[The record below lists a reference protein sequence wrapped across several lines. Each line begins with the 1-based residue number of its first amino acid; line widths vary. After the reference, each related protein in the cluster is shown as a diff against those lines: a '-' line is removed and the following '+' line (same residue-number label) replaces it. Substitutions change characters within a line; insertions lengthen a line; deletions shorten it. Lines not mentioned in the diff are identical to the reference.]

1 MSALV
6 QIITRGQVGT
16 ISSYPPVIG
25 LPTSVTCRVGTSAVG
40 LPTSFS
46 AATVD
51 SDSDTLSAEL
61 REGDT
66 DVSLADGVL
75 DIVRGRQYLIAP
87 IDGADDDADPF
98 VVTASSEMV
107 GATSFSLRQPA
118 PRGADVDSLVY
129 EWRVST
135 SISALQSAT
144 VGDGL
149 VEFQATVD
157 GQVIRWIEPFRVV
170 ERGGTYDLTGDLLA
184 RMSPYAR
191 AHRPDDDQDFS
202 QVLEAAWVMHLSPAL
217 YSKGIRPERI
227 ASWQAINPAHVKA
240 VEMLLADAYEQD
252 AQVRTEKHSAFTLAF
267 NTALDSMQFWVTED
281 QDPSPPNKTEPT
293 FLFSSS
299 DITR

>member
-6 QIITRGQVGT
+6 QIITRGQIGT
-16 ISSYPPVIG
+16 ISSYPPVVGI
-25 LPTSVTCRVGTSAVG
+25 PTSVTCRTGTSAVG

-51 SDSDTLSAEL
+51 ADSDTLSTEL
-61 REGDT
+61 REGDI
-66 DVSLADGVL
+66 DVLLTSGTV
-75 DIVRGRQYLIAP
+75 DIVKGRQYLITPLA
-87 IDGADDDADPF
+87 GADDDADPF

-107 GATSFSLRQPA
+107 AATEFSLRQAA
-118 PRGADVDSLVY
+118 PRGADADSLLS

-149 VEFQATVD
+149 VEFQATVA
-157 GQVIRWIEPFRVV
+157 GKIIRWIEPFRVV

-217 YSKGIRPERI
+217 YGKGIRPERI

-267 NTALDSMQFWVTED
+267 NTALDSMQFWVTAD
-281 QDPSPPNKTEPT
+281 QDPTPPNSTGPT

-299 DITR
+299 DISR

>member
-1 MSALV
+1 MSAIV
-6 QIITRGQVGT
+6 QTVTRGQTGT

-25 LPTSVTCRVGTSAVG
+25 VPTSVTCRVGTSAVG

-51 SDSDTLSAEL
+51 ADSDTLATEL
-61 REGDT
+61 REGDI
-66 DVSLADGVL
+66 DVALTSGTI

-87 IDGADDDADPF
+87 LVGSDDDSDPF
-98 VVTASSEMV
+98 VVTSSSDAV
-107 GATSFSLRQPA
+107 GATAFRLRQPA
-118 PRGADVDSLVY
+118 PRSVDADSTVT

-149 VEFQATVD
+149 VEFQATVA
-157 GQVIRWIEPFRVV
+157 GKVIRWIEPFRVV

-191 AHRPDDDQDFS
+191 SKRPDDDQDFS

-252 AQVRTEKHSAFTLAF
+252 AQIRTEKHSAFTMAF

-281 QDPSPPNKTEPT
+281 QDPSPPNKTGPS
-293 FLFSSS
+293 FLYSSS
-299 DITR
+299 DISR